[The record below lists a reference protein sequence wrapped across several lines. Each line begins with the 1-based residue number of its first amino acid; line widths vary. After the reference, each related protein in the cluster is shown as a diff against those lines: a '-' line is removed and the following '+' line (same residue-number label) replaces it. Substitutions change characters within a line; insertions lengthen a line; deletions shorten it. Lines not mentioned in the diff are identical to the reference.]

1 MNQQD
6 LQMTEAVENW
16 DAVFKKGV
24 RSNDDAQV
32 GTVVGVTGDN
42 VVIERGSREIYAVPK
57 AEVQG
62 FDGNEIVLNLSKND
76 LSAYQ
81 QKD

>member
-1 MNQQD
+1 MAD
-6 LQMTEAVENW
+6 AIANW

-24 RSNDDAQV
+24 RSNDDKQIGTIV
-32 GTVVGVTGDN
+32 GITGDN

-57 AEVQG
+57 TEVQG
-62 FDGNEIVLNLSKND
+62 FDGNEVLLNLSKND

-81 QKD
+81 QKF

>member
-1 MNQQD
+1 MAD
-6 LQMTEAVENW
+6 VIANW

-24 RSNDDAQV
+24 RSNDDKQIGTIV
-32 GTVVGVTGDN
+32 GITGDN

-57 AEVQG
+57 TEVQG
-62 FDGNEIVLNLSKND
+62 FDGNEVLLNLSKND

-81 QKD
+81 QRF